1 MAKESNNPI
10 VTKKHLARVERERLQ
25 TRTILIIS
33 GIVIALVVILIGWG
47 VVKSY
52 IIEPQQTLVT
62 VDGVEVSSD
71 QFQALAKFSRGQL
84 VEQYIQYYQF
94 MQMFG
99 GDAENQSSFLQT
111 LSQINF
117 QLQPQYLGQNTV
129 DSLIEDLLVR
139 KEAANR
145 GITVSEE
152 EIDKI
157 LEEFLGYYP
166 GGTPTPEPTAEI
178 LPTSTLS
185 ALQMTLIAPTPTI
198 AITSTE
204 EVTSTAVPTTTN
216 PSVTEIITATA
227 TAADE
232 ADSLPT
238 ATTEILPTPTV
249 YTENLYNQN
258 MGNYLEYTRISE
270 KDLRWI
276 FESQLFRQKLFE
288 ELTSDIAKEADQVWS
303 RQIVVADEETAK
315 IVVERLEAGEDFAA
329 LASELS
335 TDEATKSSGGDLG
348 WLGLGSFDLEV
359 GKILFDLSIGQISD
373 PIQTTAGWYIVQAL
387 GHEIRPIPESEYQL
401 LVEQTYQDWLTAAR
415 TAAQVDINDLWL
427 ERVPTEPSVPLAYQL
442 SQ

>member
-258 MGNYLEYTRISE
+258 MGNYLEYTQISE